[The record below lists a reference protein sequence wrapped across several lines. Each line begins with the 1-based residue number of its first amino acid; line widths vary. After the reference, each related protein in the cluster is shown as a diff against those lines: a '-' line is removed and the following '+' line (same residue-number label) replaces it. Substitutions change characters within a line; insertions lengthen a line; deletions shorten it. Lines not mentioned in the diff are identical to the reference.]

1 MKKITAVEYKHRR
14 SALMAEMEANSIAI
28 LPSAPLQPRN
38 RDVEHPYRQDSDFY
52 YLTGFAEPESVL
64 VLIPGRSHGE
74 AVLFCQEKD
83 PEKELWEGRRAGQE
97 GAVADYAMD
106 DAFPINDI
114 DEILPGLI
122 EGRSRVYYAIG
133 ANEAFDRRLMG
144 WIKSIKSKTKQGAQ
158 PPGEFIALENILH
171 EQRLFKS
178 EAEIVVMAEAGE
190 ISAKAHLRAM
200 RACRPGLYEYQIEAE
215 MLHEF
220 MQSGARFAA
229 YPSIVGGGE
238 NACILHYTN
247 NDCLLK
253 DGELILIDAGCELDH
268 YAADITRT
276 FPVNGRFSEE
286 QKAIYELVLTAQLE
300 AIEAIKP
307 GTVFNH
313 IHDITV
319 RVITEGLVKLGI
331 LKGDVNKLIEDEA
344 YKPFYMH
351 KSSHWIGMDVHDV
364 GDYRIAGQWRDLE
377 PGMVLTIEP
386 GIYIAP
392 DNIDVDPKW
401 RGIGVRIED
410 DVVVTETGHKVLTS
424 DVPKHV
430 HEIEVLMKQIQ

>member
-52 YLTGFAEPESVL
+52 YLTGFTESESVL
-64 VLIPGRSHGE
+64 VLIPGRTHGE

-97 GAVADYAMD
+97 GAVANYGMD

-133 ANEAFDRRLMG
+133 ANEVFDRRLMG

-178 EAEIVVMAEAGE
+178 DVEIAVMTEAGE

-200 RACRPGLYEYQIEAE
+200 RACRPGLYEYQLEAE
-215 MLHEF
+215 ILHEF
-220 MQSGARFAA
+220 MHAGARFAA

-247 NDCLLK
+247 NDCQLK

-286 QKAIYELVLTAQLE
+286 QRAIYDLVLTAQLE

-331 LKGDVNKLIEDEA
+331 LTGDVNKLIEDEA

-392 DNIDVDPKW
+392 DNMEVDSKW
-401 RGIGVRIED
+401 QGIGVRIED
-410 DVVVTETGHKVLTS
+410 DVVVTETGHTVITS
-424 DVPKHV
+424 AVPKQV
-430 HEIEVLMKQIQ
+430 HEIEALIQQVQ